1 MNRYAD
7 KYVIPYLTVLDRSKA
22 QAKEKSALGCLEII
36 VDLVVAVFF
45 VSISAFFSV

>member
-22 QAKEKSALGCLEII
+22 QAKEKSARFLDSLETANATELQRN
-36 VDLVVAVFF
+36 VQRK
-45 VSISAFFSV
+45 